1 MTEPT
6 KIILGA
12 TYRDRLTGF
21 EGIAVGRYE
30 YLTGCTRVSI
40 QAPHLVDGKTV
51 EITVDAPMLAYVG
64 FTDEMAKLRAEQN
77 AVATSQAGA
86 PG

>member
-1 MTEPT
+1 MPET

-21 EGIAVGRYE
+21 EGIAIGRYE
-30 YLTGCTRVSI
+30 YLTGCTRVCI
-40 QAPHLVDGKTV
+40 QSPQLVDGKTV
-51 EITVDAPMLAYVG
+51 EITLDAPQLTYVG
-64 FTDEMAKLRAEQN
+64 ITDEMARLRAEQH